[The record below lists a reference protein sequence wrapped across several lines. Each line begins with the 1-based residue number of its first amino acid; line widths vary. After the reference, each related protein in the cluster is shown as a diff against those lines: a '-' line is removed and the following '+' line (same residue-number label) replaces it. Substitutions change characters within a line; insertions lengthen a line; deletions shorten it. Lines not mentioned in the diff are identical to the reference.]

1 MYFFKSSVLVE
12 ELSGEALVRLDVE
25 GVVVVTGVVEFPNLN
40 PDETETPL
48 EPNDKFGL
56 VAGEKVPM
64 VLKLDDGVLDE
75 DAGSFWNWKGLELCA
90 WPSLPVVRNFGLII
104 LFHLHVSLLKLSNCN
119 DASIFDLDE
128 KINSFYVRVE

>member
-12 ELSGEALVRLDVE
+12 ELSGETLVRTLDVE
-25 GVVVVTGVVEFPNLN
+25 GVVVVTGLVEFPNLN

-56 VAGEKVPM
+56 VAGEKVPI

-75 DAGSFWNWKGLELCA
+75 DAGSFGIGKG
-90 WPSLPVVRNFGLII
+90 
-104 LFHLHVSLLKLSNCN
+104 
-119 DASIFDLDE
+119 
-128 KINSFYVRVE
+128 